1 MEDYIA
7 LLLLV
12 VPGFIA
18 RKVYK
23 QTNDVHEM
31 TDQFTETLYCLL
43 NSMAIFIIIFARI
56 GILSFTDL
64 WAKNLF
70 DWLRNWIQKIA
81 EIFGGLP
88 RFRGTYINGQTGITI
103 KEYDVSVL
111 FPYYKQ
117 KETDSDQ

>member
-18 RKVYK
+18 RKIYK
-23 QTNDVHEM
+23 QTNDVHET

-70 DWLRNWIQKIA
+70 DLKVLSETFETMSFVIEYSLA
-81 EIFGGLP
+81 GYHFG
-88 RFRGTYINGQTGITI
+88 
-103 KEYDVSVL
+103 
-111 FPYYKQ
+111 
-117 KETDSDQ
+117 SDNRLAP